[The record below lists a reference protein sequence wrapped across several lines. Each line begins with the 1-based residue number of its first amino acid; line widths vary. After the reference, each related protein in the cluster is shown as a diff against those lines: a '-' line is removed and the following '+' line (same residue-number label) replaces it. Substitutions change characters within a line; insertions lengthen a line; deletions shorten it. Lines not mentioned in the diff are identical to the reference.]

1 MGLVKEVE
9 TILRQFRPVFRRRA
23 AFGWF
28 VLVAWAFTLR
38 MEAFGVTSIVRCL
51 GLAPAEYHNLLHF
64 FHSTA
69 FSVQALCS
77 KWAEIVKNSAQRIS
91 VGGMPVHVVDGI
103 KVGKA
108 GQKMPGVKLLHQE
121 SEDNT
126 KPEYI
131 MGHFWGAACSL
142 IQAGGQVLAI
152 PLRFQ
157 VQDGIK
163 RSPTDSATLLDKM
176 LALVTAVVEPGSLLV
191 ADAYYTAAAFM
202 RALLLAQ
209 VHYIGRMR
217 SNAVAHSP
225 APRRSGPRRRGRP
238 RKYGKRVQLRDLFE
252 RPERFQLAR
261 IDLYGDLRH
270 VRYLCRDLFWHG
282 LLLRFVLSIYPDGRR
297 RILVSTNRDLSPEEI
312 LYAYGLRFKIEV
324 SFKALVQ
331 TLSGFCYHFWM
342 KAMEKRP
349 RGAGNQ
355 YLHRAGDAIRAQTWR
370 KIEAYERFVNISAIA
385 LGILQLLAATS
396 ADRIWQRFP
405 LWLRTLPKHRCPSE
419 NVVRLTLQH
428 DLHRISLTSRRGLLL
443 TETLEEKKRDRKGA
457 GHPAAIAA

>member
-9 TILRQFRPVFRRRA
+9 AILRQFRPVFRRQA

-28 VLVAWAFTLR
+28 VLVAWAFILR
-38 MEAFGVTSIVRCL
+38 MEAFGVTSVVRCL

-77 KWAEIVKNSAQRIS
+77 KWAEIVKNSTQRIT
-91 VGGMPVHVVDGI
+91 VGGMPVHVADGI
-103 KVGKA
+103 KFGKA
-108 GQKMPGVKLLHQE
+108 GQKMPAVKLLHQE
-121 SEDNT
+121 SNDNT

-131 MGHFWGAACSL
+131 MGHFWGAASSL
-142 IQAGGQVLAI
+142 VHAGRHVLAI

-157 VQDGIK
+157 IQDGIK
-163 RSPTDSATLLDKM
+163 RSPTDAETLLDRM
-176 LALVTAVVEPGSLLV
+176 LALVIAVVAPGSLLV

-202 RALLLAQ
+202 RALMAAG
-209 VHYIGRMR
+209 VHYVGRMR
-217 SNAVAHSP
+217 SNAVAYAP
-225 APRRSGPRRRGRP
+225 APRRAGPPRRGRP
-238 RKYGKRVQLRDLFE
+238 RKYGKRIQLGQLFE
-252 RPERFQLAR
+252 RPERFRLAAV
-261 IDLYGDLRH
+261 DLYGDLKN
-270 VRYLCRDLFWHG
+270 VRYRCLDLFWHG

-297 RILVSTNRDLSPEEI
+297 RILVSTNRDLSPEVI

-324 SFKALVQ
+324 SFKALVEI
-331 TLSGFCYHFWM
+331 LSGFCYHFWM

-355 YLHRAGDAIRAQTWR
+355 YLHRAGDSIRAQVGR

-385 LGILQLLAATS
+385 LGILQVLS
-396 ADRIWQRFP
+396 ASSAGRIWERFP

-428 DLHRISLTSRRGLLL
+428 ELHRISLTSRRGLLL
-443 TETLEEKKRDRKGA
+443 TKTLAEKKRA
-457 GHPAAIAA
+457 LPEAHHPMRFAA

>member
-9 TILRQFRPVFRRRA
+9 AILRQFRPVFKRRA

-28 VLVAWAFTLR
+28 VLVAWAFMLR
-38 MEAFGVTSIVRCL
+38 MEAFGVTSVVRCL

-69 FSVQALCS
+69 FSVQALCAR
-77 KWAEIVKNSAQRIS
+77 WTEIVKNSTRRIT
-91 VGGMPVHVVDGI
+91 VGDMPVHVADGI
-103 KVGKA
+103 KFGKA
-108 GQKMPGVKLLHQE
+108 GQKMPAVKLLHQE
-121 SEDNT
+121 SNDNT

-131 MGHFWGAACSL
+131 MGHFWGAASVL
-142 IQAGGQVLAI
+142 VDAGRHVLAI

-157 VQDGIK
+157 IQDGIK
-163 RSPTDSATLLDKM
+163 RSPTDSETLIDKM
-176 LALVTAVVEPGSLLV
+176 RALVIAVVAPGSLLV
-191 ADAYYTAAAFM
+191 ADASYTSAAFM
-202 RALLLAQ
+202 RALLDAG
-209 VHYIGRMR
+209 VHYVGRMR
-217 SNAVAHSP
+217 SNAIAYTP
-225 APRRSGPRRRGRP
+225 ARRFGPPRRGRP
-238 RKYGKRVQLRDLFE
+238 RKYGKRIQLRELFE
-252 RPERFQLAR
+252 RPERFRLATV
-261 IDLYGDLRH
+261 DLDGDLKN
-270 VRYLCRDLFWHG
+270 VRYRCLDLFWHG

-297 RILVSTNRDLSPEEI
+297 RILVSTKRELSPEEI

-324 SFKALVQ
+324 SFKALVEI
-331 TLSGFCYHFWM
+331 LSGFCYHFWM

-349 RGAGNQ
+349 RGAGNL

-385 LGILQLLAATS
+385 LGILQVLAATS
-396 ADRIWQRFP
+396 ANRIWERFP

-443 TETLEEKKRDRKGA
+443 TEILDEKKRDRRGA
-457 GHPAAIAA
+457 DHPAAIAA